1 MFDVLSVVRT
11 LLGPDTASWM
21 NGGRIDISLL
31 LEVVCEMFTSGTF
44 AMVLNISY
52 VCGVSDV

>member
-11 LLGPDTASWM
+11 LLGPGTASWM

-31 LEVVCEMFTSGTF
+31 LEVVCEMFTSGTS